1 MLRRILS
8 PPDLTRASRSK
19 KARSIRRRGSAMS
32 MNYTMQINF
41 ISLSIVPG
49 GSVTC
54 RALFV
59 VSCGRDGWPLLF
71 SNFLQKGGA

>member
-1 MLRRILS
+1 
-8 PPDLTRASRSK
+8 
-19 KARSIRRRGSAMS
+19 MS
-32 MNYTMQINF
+32 INF
-41 ISLSIVPG
+41 ISLTVAPG

-71 SNFLQKGGA
+71 SNFLQKETFSGQNTLSQDW